1 MFTDNLP
8 TPALVLLIIASGAL
22 IVFLYFICKKLMR
35 TEQTGLK
42 LLAYIGG
49 AGSVMTIS
57 FFAIYLVMTIMA
69 RYSH

>member
-35 TEQTGLK
+35 TEQTGWK

-49 AGSVMTIS
+49 AGAVMTIS